1 MNDRVPSLRL
11 LVAAAG
17 MALAALSSPAHAF
30 SDDEARK
37 AILELRQQIQQMR
50 QINENSRMQLADQI
64 QSLQQQVTELRNQ
77 IEMAVHQEVPR
88 APSNG
93 AQGDTGGATAGDPQE
108 QATYDS
114 AIERFRNR
122 QYKEAA
128 DALTAFL
135 ALYPNS
141 QLAPTAQ
148 FYLGS
153 SRYATKDY
161 KGAIDQLQ
169 TMVKNAPDN
178 ARAPDALLVIA
189 GSQIEMNNRAG
200 AKTTLQRIVK
210 DYPST
215 PAADTAK
222 NRLQLLQ

>member
-1 MNDRVPSLRL
+1 MSDRVPYLRTL
-11 LVAAAG
+11 MAAAG
-17 MALAALSSPAHAF
+17 LACAVLSSTAHAF
-30 SDDEARK
+30 SDDEARN
-37 AILELRQQIQQMR
+37 AILDLRKQLQQMND
-50 QINENSRMQLADQI
+50 INNRARMQLNDQI

-77 IEMAVHQEVPR
+77 IEQVTHQAVPR
-88 APSNG
+88 APANG
-93 AQGDTGGATAGDPQE
+93 SQSDTGGATAGDPQE
-108 QATYDS
+108 QATYDG
-114 AIERFRNR
+114 AIERFRSG
-122 QYKEAA
+122 QYKDAA
-128 DALTAFL
+128 EALTAFL

-161 KGAIDQLQ
+161 RGAIEQLQ

-178 ARAPDALLVIA
+178 PRAPDALLVIA

-200 AKTTLQRIVK
+200 AKATLQRIVK

>member
-1 MNDRVPSLRL
+1 
-11 LVAAAG
+11 
-17 MALAALSSPAHAF
+17 
-30 SDDEARK
+30 
-37 AILELRQQIQQMR
+37 MR

-64 QSLQQQVTELRNQ
+64 QSLQQQITELRNQ

-88 APSNG
+88 APANG
-93 AQGDTGGATAGDPQE
+93 TQADAGGATAADPQE

-135 ALYPNS
+135 ALHPNS

-153 SRYATKDY
+153 SRYAEQ
-161 KGAIDQLQ
+161 GLQ
-169 TMVKNAPDN
+169 GRRSTNCRPWSRPSPDN

-189 GSQIEMNNRAG
+189 GSQIELNNRAG
-200 AKTTLQRIVK
+200 AKATLQRIAK
-210 DYPST
+210 DYPNT

>member
-1 MNDRVPSLRL
+1 MSDRLPSLRI

-17 MALAALSSPAHAF
+17 VAFAALSSSAHAF
-30 SDDEARK
+30 SDDEART
-37 AILELRQQIQQMR
+37 AIIELRK
-50 QINENSRMQLADQI
+50 QLALQQNKHDAAVRQFSTQI
-64 QSLQQQVTELRNQ
+64 QSLQQQVTDLRNQ
-77 IEMAVHQEVPR
+77 IEMATHQAVPK
-88 APSNG
+88 APANG
-93 AQGDTGGATAGDPQE
+93 SQADTDGATAGDPQE
-108 QATYDS
+108 QSAYDG
-114 AIERFRNR
+114 AIERFRNG

-128 DALTAFL
+128 EAFTAFL

-153 SRYATKDY
+153 SRYATKDF

-178 ARAPDALLVIA
+178 PRAPDALLVIA
-189 GSQIEMNNRAG
+189 GSQIELNNRAG
-200 AKTTLQRIVK
+200 AKATLQRIVK
-210 DYPST
+210 DYPNT

>member
-17 MALAALSSPAHAF
+17 MALAALSTPAHAF
-30 SDDEARK
+30 ADDDARK

-50 QINENSRMQLADQI
+50 QINENSRMQLADQL

-77 IEMAVHQEVPR
+77 IEQAMHQAVPR
-88 APSNG
+88 APASG
-93 AQGDTGGATAGDPQE
+93 TPSDTGGATAGDPQE
-108 QATYDS
+108 QATYDG
-114 AIERFRNR
+114 AIDRFRKG
-122 QYKEAA
+122 QYADAA
-128 DALTAFL
+128 EALTAFL

-169 TMVKNAPDN
+169 SMVKNAPDN

-200 AKTTLQRIVK
+200 AKATLQRIAK
-210 DYPST
+210 DYPGT